1 MRYIKQA
8 ETLNHYWIFLNGD
21 GLDLWS
27 RPIQVSEQ

>member
-1 MRYIKQA
+1 
-8 ETLNHYWIFLNGD
+8 LNHYWIFLNGD